1 MIRVHRIPFSTNV
14 ERVALAAGVKDIAVE
29 WVDHANEDRA
39 QVRALSGQDLV
50 PVAEIDGDVVF
61 DSMRIVERLDQVEPV
76 PALYPASPAERARL
90 DVFVQWFNEIWK
102 APPNE
107 IDAERERTH
116 PDEERIAALSATT
129 RGTRALFEGMLA
141 EGPFLL
147 GNALSAA
154 DICAFPFLKYAV
166 IAPDPSDVDPF
177 HAILHE
183 CLRLAEGELPLIARW
198 VERVDALPRA

>member
-1 MIRVHRIPFSTNV
+1 
-14 ERVALAAGVKDIAVE
+14 
-29 WVDHANEDRA
+29 
-39 QVRALSGQDLV
+39 V

-61 DSMRIVERLDQVEPV
+61 DSMRIVERLDRVEPA

-154 DICAFPFLKYAV
+154 DICAFPFLKYAA
-166 IAPDPSDVDPF
+166 IAPDPSDADPF
-177 HAILHE
+177 HAILHDS
-183 CLRLAEGELPLIARW
+183 LRPADGEFPLLAAW
-198 VERVDALPRA
+198 VDRVDALPRA